1 MAYEKRDNSGT
12 LFRNERKNN
21 ERSPDYTGSCMIG
34 GVDYWINGWVK
45 ESQSG
50 KKFFSF
56 AFKEKE
62 ERREQSSPKV
72 QTSSIDDDIPFD

>member
-1 MAYEKRDNSGT
+1 
-12 LFRNERKNN
+12 
-21 ERSPDYTGSCMIG
+21 MIG
-34 GVDYWINGWVK
+34 GRDYWINGWVK

-62 ERREQSSPKV
+62 ERKEAPV
-72 QTSSIDDDIPFD
+72 QNKATDIDDDIPF

>member
-34 GVDYWINGWVK
+34 GRDYWINGWVK

-62 ERREQSSPKV
+62 ERKEAPV
-72 QTSSIDDDIPFD
+72 QNKASDFDDDPVPF

>member
-1 MAYEKRDNSGT
+1 MAYEKRDNSGS

-34 GVDYWINGWVK
+34 GRDYWINGWVK

-62 ERREQSSPKV
+62 ERKEAPV
-72 QTSSIDDDIPFD
+72 QNKATDIDDDIPF